1 MQSIEPLISPEINPF
16 YYIDEIQDKGL
27 KAKYE
32 GVKTK
37 WMNQYNVEKG
47 QEFDLYA
54 RHNSLKSIIGIVVIV
69 AATALAFIIASP
81 VYPAVA
87 AIILVAAGTGVLST
101 TLFFSIQNFRNSLL
115 NPQVEEEF
123 SNDFFMKHNQEIEKD
138 KAAIRVEEY
147 RKERERREER
157 EDARFTKFLG
167 SLSPEQ
173 FDEYCR

>member
-47 QEFDLYA
+47 QEFESVCKAQFFEKHHRYWK
-54 RHNSLKSIIGIVVIV
+54 HV

-87 AIILVAAGTGVLST
+87 
-101 TLFFSIQNFRNSLL
+101 Q
-115 NPQVEEEF
+115 
-123 SNDFFMKHNQEIEKD
+123 
-138 KAAIRVEEY
+138 
-147 RKERERREER
+147 
-157 EDARFTKFLG
+157 
-167 SLSPEQ
+167 
-173 FDEYCR
+173 